1 MILQFQDWGERLVGF
16 REQIFYSVFFPSR
29 LGVANSKLLLS
40 AEKMGSEEKTRIAD
54 LESGLLDRVAGG
66 SGDYYVGLAESPE
79 AAVTNRER
87 RALRI
92 ASTVFIT
99 ICCILA
105 ALYGGVSL
113 YPRIE
118 ALVTKGAVPGTFS
131 FNSLLSSM
139 NLRGEEALQQQPHRT
154 SYHYQPA
161 KNWMNGKPKELVPPP
176 HDLGIPCVFRIL
188 SLGRERERHDDAIHV
203 LDQLETICSEF
214 LSGLKKLMKWVLV
227 CCGMCGAV
235 GLLMA

>member
-1 MILQFQDWGERLVGF
+1 M
-16 REQIFYSVFFPSR
+16 
-29 LGVANSKLLLS
+29 A
-40 AEKMGSEEKTRIAD
+40 SEEKTRIAD

-66 SGDYYVGLAESPE
+66 SGDYYMGIAESPE

-87 RALRI
+87 RVLRI

-99 ICCILA
+99 ICCFLA
-105 ALYGGVSL
+105 ALYGAVSL

-131 FNSLLSSM
+131 FNSPLSSV
-139 NLRGEEALQQQPHRT
+139 NLRGEEALQQQLHRT

-161 KNWMNGKPKELVPPP
+161 KNWMNGKPKELVSPS

-188 SLGRERERHDDAIHV
+188 SRGRETHTHDDAIHV

-235 GLLMA
+235 GLLLA

>member
-1 MILQFQDWGERLVGF
+1 LLGSDSRFF
-16 REQIFYSVFFPSR
+16 SVFFPSR

-40 AEKMGSEEKTRIAD
+40 AEKMGSDEKTRIAD

-66 SGDYYVGLAESPE
+66 SGDCYMGLAESPE

-87 RALRI
+87 RVLRI

-99 ICCILA
+99 ICCFLA
-105 ALYGGVSL
+105 ALYGAVSL

-131 FNSLLSSM
+131 FNSPLSSV
-139 NLRGEEALQQQPHRT
+139 NLRGEEAVQQQLHRT

-161 KNWMNGKPKELVPPP
+161 KNWMN
-176 HDLGIPCVFRIL
+176 
-188 SLGRERERHDDAIHV
+188 
-203 LDQLETICSEF
+203 
-214 LSGLKKLMKWVLV
+214 
-227 CCGMCGAV
+227 V
-235 GLLMA
+235 GLLLA